1 MYSCPV
7 NISPRRVN
15 QAIKQELQKQ
25 GVKYDGALS
34 KEDLLW
40 ESRMVPSK
48 QMARRVGLKD
58 YYYLEAPL
66 AEADLEFDRVQI
78 PLKQHVGAPCEPVVK
93 PGDMVNQGDLI
104 AKIRE
109 GQLGANIHASISGTV
124 TAIDERGIIIEKG
137 GVS

>member
-1 MYSCPV
+1 
-7 NISPRRVN
+7 
-15 QAIKQELQKQ
+15 
-25 GVKYDGALS
+25 
-34 KEDLLW
+34 
-40 ESRMVPSK
+40 MVPSK

-66 AEADLEFDRVQI
+66 AEGTLEFDRVQI

-93 PGDMVNQGDLI
+93 PGDTVNQGDLI

-124 TAIDERGIIIEKG
+124 TAVSDSGIIIEKG